1 MEFED
6 SIEHCKLQLLFFL
19 LVLHRNTS
27 NHYIQPTLNEENVKR
42 DIAILP
48 IGINDVLSTEA
59 DKELI
64 AESVTDIAKKCV
76 CFGVKDVSVSTTMVN
91 TQLSS
96 AFISAVNKIPQ
107 HKFQCITLILLITR
121 TSKKN
126 TSEQMSFI

>member
-27 NHYIQPTLNEENVKR
+27 NHYIQPTLNEGNVKR

-107 HKFQCITLILLITR
+107 HKFQRITLILLITR

>member
-48 IGINDVLSTEA
+48 IGINDVLSTED

-91 TQLSS
+91 TRLSS

-107 HKFQCITLILLITR
+107 HKFQRITLILLITR

>member
-6 SIEHCKLQLLFFL
+6 SIEHCKLQWLFFL

-27 NHYIQPTLNEENVKR
+27 NHYIQPTLNEESVKR

-48 IGINDVLSTEA
+48 MGINDVLSTEA

-64 AESVTDIAKKCV
+64 AKSVTDIAKKCV

-91 TQLSS
+91 TRLSS
-96 AFISAVNKIPQ
+96 AFIGAVNKIPQ
-107 HKFQCITLILLITR
+107 HKFQRITLILLITR

>member
-19 LVLHRNTS
+19 SVLHRNTS

-91 TQLSS
+91 TRLSS

-107 HKFQCITLILLITR
+107 HKFQRITLILLITR

>member
-91 TQLSS
+91 TRLSS
-96 AFISAVNKIPQ
+96 AFIGAVNKIPQ
-107 HKFQCITLILLITR
+107 HKFQRITLILLITR

>member
-27 NHYIQPTLNEENVKR
+27 NHYIQPTLNEESVKR

-48 IGINDVLSTEA
+48 MGINDVLSTEA

-76 CFGVKDVSVSTTMVN
+76 CFGVKDVSISTTMVN
-91 TQLSS
+91 TRLSS

-107 HKFQCITLILLITR
+107 HKFQRITLILLITR

>member
-27 NHYIQPTLNEENVKR
+27 NHYIQPTLNEESVKR

-48 IGINDVLSTEA
+48 MGINDVLSTEA

-91 TQLSS
+91 TRLSS

-107 HKFQCITLILLITR
+107 HKFQRITLILLITR

>member
-27 NHYIQPTLNEENVKR
+27 NHYIQPTLNEESVKR

-48 IGINDVLSTEA
+48 MGINDVLSTEA

-91 TQLSS
+91 TRLSS

-107 HKFQCITLILLITR
+107 HKFQRITLILLITR
-121 TSKKN
+121 TSKKK

>member
-48 IGINDVLSTEA
+48 IAINDVLSTEA

-91 TQLSS
+91 TRLSS

-107 HKFQCITLILLITR
+107 HKFQRITLILLITR

>member
-27 NHYIQPTLNEENVKR
+27 NHYIQPTLNEESVKR

-48 IGINDVLSTEA
+48 MGINDVLSTEA
-59 DKELI
+59 DKELV

-91 TQLSS
+91 TRLSS

-107 HKFQCITLILLITR
+107 HKFQRITLILLITR

>member
-107 HKFQCITLILLITR
+107 HKFQRITLILLITR

>member
-48 IGINDVLSTEA
+48 MGINDVLSTEA
-59 DKELI
+59 DKELV

-91 TQLSS
+91 TRLSS

-107 HKFQCITLILLITR
+107 HKFQRITLILLITR

-126 TSEQMSFI
+126 TSEQMGFI

>member
-1 MEFED
+1 M
-6 SIEHCKLQLLFFL
+6 
-19 LVLHRNTS
+19 
-27 NHYIQPTLNEENVKR
+27 
-42 DIAILP
+42 
-48 IGINDVLSTEA
+48 GINDVLSTEA

-91 TQLSS
+91 TRLSS

-107 HKFQCITLILLITR
+107 HKFQRITLILLITR
-121 TSKKN
+121 TSKKK